1 MLPNLHFLGFELNWY
16 YFFPCLGLFTTILF
30 GLWYIHKNINI
41 RLSVI
46 QTLLFFF
53 VLYILL
59 MTGGRIVGAIENY
72 LKIGSFPD
80 ISVFFAAPSA
90 GRFRWCGS
98 LLMVLLFLPV
108 ISKKLLRI
116 QNFNTFFDMLVLSFC
131 VLTVFTKQACQFSGD
146 GCYGIATT
154 LPWGMYYPYG
164 VAPNILP
171 VHPTPIY
178 DSLFHLIF
186 FIVLLY
192 WDTNRKKI
200 AGQTSKIYFIFV
212 PIFYILLEVIRLNPV
227 VAYGITLPQVVYTL
241 ILLSVIPIFKMLI
254 KDGSPP
260 FQIV

>member
-1 MLPNLHFLGFELNWY
+1 
-16 YFFPCLGLFTTILF
+16 
-30 GLWYIHKNINI
+30 
-41 RLSVI
+41 
-46 QTLLFFF
+46 
-53 VLYILL
+53 
-59 MTGGRIVGAIENY
+59 
-72 LKIGSFPD
+72 
-80 ISVFFAAPSA
+80 
-90 GRFRWCGS
+90 
-98 LLMVLLFLPV
+98 MVLLFLPV

-200 AGQTSKIYFIFV
+200 AGQISKIYFIFV

-254 KDGSPP
+254 KDGSSP